1 MMTDLQEFKDQ
12 LRSIGV
18 FCGDRSS
25 VVESM
30 PEIEVE
36 CTMEA
41 TRAQEIGRY
50 APGPKKIVLVGDQDA
65 GKATFSTR
73 GGPVSLC
80 GVQTK
85 LRDRFMGQEWN
96 DDYGG
101 QDFLHQGRL
110 KLESTHLLHR
120 HEVSYENLVCMQV
133 HTACAGPCIGN
144 VSWCCGR
151 KACPFLWW

>member
-1 MMTDLQEFKDQ
+1 MTDLQEFKDQ

-30 PEIEVE
+30 PKIEVK

-41 TRAQEIGRY
+41 TRAQEIGRN
-50 APGPKKIVLVGDQDA
+50 ACEAAMEEDKEQAAIGN
-65 GKATFSTR
+65 
-73 GGPVSLC
+73 
-80 GVQTK
+80 
-85 LRDRFMGQEWN
+85 M
-96 DDYGG
+96 
-101 QDFLHQGRL
+101 FLEPALAAEHQGRL

-151 KACPFLWW
+151 RACPFLWW